1 MNIEQLEKGKEL
13 RSQID
18 ELNQTQKQL
27 IENYKTFSEKYS
39 PNHGNSNIDGVS
51 VSFRMRENNRVV
63 CVPLDKMEKA
73 DVFNMLNNCLMRKI
87 TALETEFEHL

>member
-1 MNIEQLEKGKEL
+1 MNIEQLEKGKKL

-18 ELNQTQKQL
+18 ELNQTQKEL
-27 IENYKTFSEKYS
+27 IENYKTFADSEKE
-39 PNHGNSNIDGVS
+39 NFAGVS
-51 VSFRMRENNRVV
+51 ISFRLGESYKVV

-73 DVFNMLNNCLMRKI
+73 DVFNMLNNCLMKKI